1 MSKYSSASGI
11 QPILEADILEP
22 WHVRKLM
29 TQENKNEVNNLVELM
44 RPNQAQPKA
53 TQGVINTFANIL
65 KRISGEK
72 GPKTYTEYEVLW
84 VKQGRKARGKLT
96 LNDHEE
102 IV

>member
-29 TQENKNEVNNLVELM
+29 QQESKNEVNNLVELM
-44 RPNQAQPKA
+44 RPNQAKPKQNA
-53 TQGVINTFANIL
+53 GVMDTFTSFL
-65 KRISGEK
+65 KRISGERERK
-72 GPKTYTEYEVLW
+72 AYTEYEVLW

-96 LNDHEE
+96 INDRE
-102 IV
+102 